1 MNSYEFDAKSQGI
14 PEGAYVL
21 LADHEA
27 AVAALTQERDVL
39 QTNMNGL
46 IAINRSAAEEV
57 RDVRAE
63 RDEAALFANELDRR
77 NLHSIVSGIEA
88 EITGRM
94 WMIEG
99 RGSYEWNDDK
109 YRQEFGWAVKALQEK
124 LEPLRKIASDLK
136 NSPTKESGVE
146 RVRRLEACE
155 AERDALK
162 LRVEALERP
171 VSDEEWEEESEQ
183 MSLGE
188 VATSKWRFMQRGAIN
203 ALIAAR
209 IAKKPR

>member
-63 RDEAALFANELDRR
+63 RDEALFANELDRR

-209 IAKKPR
+209 SSKEPR

>member
-27 AVAALTQERDVL
+27 AVAVLTQERDVL

-63 RDEAALFANELDRR
+63 RDEALFANELDRR

-209 IAKKPR
+209 AAKEPR